1 MALVLLAMRPL
12 RRQSQAAKQRRRASV
27 RAFRASIR
35 RANEAEEAN
44 DDDDDDDDDEQQ
56 QQQEEEED
64 DDDEQQQQQE
74 EEDDDDDVVVDDD
87 DQPNRRGTQAH
98 ELHNIITGLASPRA
112 PRKASRGRPP
122 AAGF

>member
-1 MALVLLAMRPL
+1 MRPL

-56 QQQEEEED
+56 QQQEEEE
-64 DDDEQQQQQE
+64 E
-74 EEDDDDDVVVDDD
+74 DDDDVVVDDD

-112 PRKASRGRPP
+112 PRKTSRGRPP